1 MFSRTMRQEPDSK
14 SGDNVHTSLYR
25 LCGIAAWTAAML
37 TLGEV
42 ILFIFYPQPETVMG
56 WFELFQENWFLGLL
70 EFWGLEIP
78 MYMLFALVFLALYF
92 SLRKVNESAMA
103 IALAL
108 ALLGIGIFLATN
120 NPFSMLS
127 LSKQYAAAATE
138 EQRSALLAAGQALLA
153 NTNQRAVGSFNMGL
167 FLVSAAG
174 LMVAAVMLQGG
185 PFSKTTA
192 YAGILA
198 FALSLTDYLR
208 QALTDSAAIA
218 LLVILPNVLFLTA
231 WLLSTGYR
239 LLQLGNSKSQPQDR

>member
-1 MFSRTMRQEPDSK
+1 MRQEPDSK

-25 LCGIAAWTAAML
+25 LGGIAAWTAALL
-37 TLGEV
+37 TVGEV
-42 ILFIFYPQPETVMG
+42 ILFVFYPQPETVMG
-56 WFELFQENWFLGLL
+56 WFKLFQENQTLGLL

-78 MYMLFALVFLALYF
+78 MYLMFALVFLALYF

-127 LSKQYAAAATE
+127 LSKQHAAAATE

-153 NTNQRAVGSFNMGL
+153 NTNQRSVGGFNMGL

-185 PFSKTTA
+185 PFSRTTA
-192 YAGILA
+192 YAGIAA
-198 FALSLTDYLR
+198 FALSLADYMR
-208 QALTDSAAIA
+208 QALTDSAVIA
-218 LLVILPNVLFLTA
+218 LLVILPNVLFLTV
-231 WLLSTGYR
+231 WLLSTGHR
-239 LLQLGNSKSQPQDR
+239 LLQLGNSKSQPQDW